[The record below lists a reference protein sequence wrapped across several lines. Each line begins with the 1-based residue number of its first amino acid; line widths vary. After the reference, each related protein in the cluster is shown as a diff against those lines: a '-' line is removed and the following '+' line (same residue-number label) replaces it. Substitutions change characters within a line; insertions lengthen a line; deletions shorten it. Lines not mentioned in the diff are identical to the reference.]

1 MTSCVVESLFDW
13 MYAMQMVDFLWIRI
27 TQVCQPFL
35 KFSKQ
40 TNASVNFQ
48 WIGSNAKTIVKTSR
62 NIPPQINC
70 LKVCNNKHLIT
81 THIIAKYVKQ

>member
-48 WIGSNAKTIVKTSR
+48 WIGSNAKNNCE
-62 NIPPQINC
+62 NITKYISS
-70 LKVCNNKHLIT
+70 NKLSESL
-81 THIIAKYVKQ
+81 Q